1 MGDAHFERPIFNN
14 FPKEKLMRMLDE
26 TELKQVSGG
35 LHWPFAI
42 NFSHK
47 PWPPVIHTPSTVPQ
61 PLSTPVIRPIIW

>member
-1 MGDAHFERPIFNN
+1 
-14 FPKEKLMRMLDE
+14 MRMLDE